1 MTNLQWN
8 PYKMQM
14 WQIHVIKIRHRVQL
28 LDPQV
33 IVIPCKKEFSSLNT
47 FCVQSNLTLDCY
59 KLETTEVKFSAGF
72 SL

>member
-59 KLETTEVKFSAGF
+59 KLETTEVEFSAGF